1 MATVIDSLLIELG
14 LDASKLMTTQKKVV
28 DELKKVAVEA
38 EKTSKATI
46 DSTKKT
52 SVENKKSSD
61 QEKKTHDEK
70 KKAEGENK
78 KFGEEST
85 KRAKQN
91 HEDIKKTNEGYE
103 KTKSALL
110 GLAGA
115 AFAAGALVKT
125 VSDVAHSNAELGRT
139 SILLGMSAKELQT
152 WGGVAKGFGGS
163 SETVQG
169 ALQNI
174 AGSIAKFRQGFGGKA
189 VMEGLSFLKLEE
201 KDATDILKVSTALQ
215 GFQKIHG
222 IQESK
227 NIAELLGFDEHG
239 YNMLLAGPEKLS
251 ELYDEYIRI
260 NHISPELTENS
271 RKFDLAIANL
281 VQSFTGLKN
290 ETANG
295 ALPVMNELIGV
306 MTDIT
311 SSFADFDKE
320 TDHVSTTIVGLVA
333 GVVALLNAIKAL
345 KYIGVPAA
353 LKLLTNP
360 YVLGAM
366 SLFYSKGLNKGE
378 DAALIEEQKKAG
390 LVDTRGTASKAE
402 ELIGIYQ
409 SLGLDREH
417 AAAIVGNAM
426 AESTLDPHNTKNP
439 THKGLLQ
446 WDTNRQENFKKFAGF
461 DLNDAR
467 ATARKQAEFSIYE
480 MTQGGEQKA
489 GGDFF
494 PAHGVRNLAKIF
506 NDSYERSKGSAEGY
520 RQEMAAG
527 YFGQNNMIGAQANV
541 PANSTT
547 TNSSSAHT
555 TLHGGINIY
564 GSQGNP
570 NDTAAATEKALTQIQ
585 HINAGLSGGN

>member
-38 EKTSKATI
+38 EKTSKATV

-52 SVENKKSSD
+52 SVENKKASD
-61 QEKKTHDEK
+61 QGKKTHDEK

-103 KTKSALL
+103 KTKGSLL

-174 AGSIAKFRQGFGGKA
+174 AGSIAKFRQGFGGEA
-189 VMEGLSFLKLEE
+189 VMKGLSFLKLEE

-251 ELYDEYIRI
+251 ELYAEYIRI

-426 AESTLDPHNTKNP
+426 AESSLDPHAKKG

-446 WDTNRQENFKKFAGF
+446 WDTNRQKNFEKFAGF

-494 PAHGVRNLAKIF
+494 AAHGVRNLAKIF
-506 NDSYERSKGSAEGY
+506 NDSYERSNGSAEGY

-570 NDTAAATEKALTQIQ
+570 NDTAAATERALTQIQ

>member
-1 MATVIDSLLIELG
+1 M
-14 LDASKLMTTQKKVV
+14 K
-28 DELKKVAVEA
+28 
-38 EKTSKATI
+38 
-46 DSTKKT
+46 
-52 SVENKKSSD
+52 
-61 QEKKTHDEK
+61 
-70 KKAEGENK
+70 
-78 KFGEEST
+78 
-85 KRAKQN
+85 
-91 HEDIKKTNEGYE
+91 
-103 KTKSALL
+103 
-110 GLAGA
+110 
-115 AFAAGALVKT
+115 
-125 VSDVAHSNAELGRT
+125 
-139 SILLGMSAKELQT
+139 
-152 WGGVAKGFGGS
+152 
-163 SETVQG
+163 
-169 ALQNI
+169 
-174 AGSIAKFRQGFGGKA
+174 
-189 VMEGLSFLKLEE
+189 GLSFLKLEE

-360 YVLGAM
+360 YVLGAV

-426 AESTLDPHNTKNP
+426 AESSLDPHNTKNP

-446 WDTNRQENFKKFAGF
+446 WDTNRQKDFERFAGF

-489 GGDFF
+489 GSDFF
-494 PAHGVRNLAKIF
+494 PAHGVRKLAKIF
-506 NDSYERSKGSAEGY
+506 NDSFERSNGSAEEYRQEMAAGYFGQNNMKRSNGSAEEY

-570 NDTAAATEKALTQIQ
+570 NDTAAATERALTQIQ

>member
-1 MATVIDSLLIELG
+1 M
-14 LDASKLMTTQKKVV
+14 
-28 DELKKVAVEA
+28 
-38 EKTSKATI
+38 
-46 DSTKKT
+46 
-52 SVENKKSSD
+52 
-61 QEKKTHDEK
+61 
-70 KKAEGENK
+70 
-78 KFGEEST
+78 
-85 KRAKQN
+85 
-91 HEDIKKTNEGYE
+91 
-103 KTKSALL
+103 
-110 GLAGA
+110 
-115 AFAAGALVKT
+115 
-125 VSDVAHSNAELGRT
+125 
-139 SILLGMSAKELQT
+139 
-152 WGGVAKGFGGS
+152 
-163 SETVQG
+163 
-169 ALQNI
+169 QNI
-174 AGSIAKFRQGFGGKA
+174 AGSIAKFRQGFGGEA
-189 VMEGLSFLKLEE
+189 VMKGLSFLKLEE
-201 KDATDILKVSTALQ
+201 KDATDILKISTALQ

-251 ELYDEYIRI
+251 ELFSEYNRL
-260 NHISPELTENS
+260 NHITPELTENS
-271 RKFDLAIANL
+271 RKFDLAIAEL
-281 VQSFTGLKN
+281 VQSLTGLKN
-290 ETANG
+290 ESTNG
-295 ALPVMNELIGV
+295 VLPSVNELVDSI
-306 MTDIT
+306 
-311 SSFADFDKE
+311 S
-320 TDHVSTTIVGLVA
+320 
-333 GVVALLNAIKAL
+333 NAIVAFSEFDEKTDNVTSNLLAFASACLAIGKAL
-345 KYIGVPAA
+345 SYIPWRPAQ
-353 LKLLTNP
+353 
-360 YVLGAM
+360 
-366 SLFYSKGLNKGE
+366 
-378 DAALIEEQKKAG
+378 I
-390 LVDTRGTASKAE
+390 ASKVFKGIGMFEAASGIGSAAFGTSTGYNKARAAKDLSGSSIKAE
-402 ELIGIYQ
+402 DLMGIYQ

-506 NDSYERSKGSAEGY
+506 NDSYERSNGSAEGY